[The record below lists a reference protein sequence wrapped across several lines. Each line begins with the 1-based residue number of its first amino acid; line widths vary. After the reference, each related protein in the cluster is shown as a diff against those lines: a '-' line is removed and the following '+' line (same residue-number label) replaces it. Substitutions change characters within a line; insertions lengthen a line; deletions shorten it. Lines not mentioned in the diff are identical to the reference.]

1 MYVKSERY
9 KQRIKLVCLAFVMMV
24 CVVIP
29 NQVYAAGKN
38 KEAALTVEQTVK
50 GKTNGTTDEFQYE
63 LTSLDSGNPMP
74 EGSNGD
80 RLKFSLNG
88 NESKELVFSYEEAAT
103 YRYQLKQVVEKDD
116 KDYDGQVY
124 TIENYVMQ
132 NGSEDFLVK
141 TAIKRKDGNKSPT
154 LSFTIQH
161 KAKDETPVKNTASVP
176 KSGDDQSFIS
186 LIVLILSALL
196 IIVVYKWNKNRR
208 V

>member
-1 MYVKSERY
+1 MKVRNW
-9 KQRIKLVCLAFVMMV
+9 FF
-24 CVVIP
+24 
-29 NQVYAAGKN
+29 
-38 KEAALTVEQTVK
+38 T
-50 GKTNGTTDEFQYE
+50 
-63 LTSLDSGNPMP
+63 
-74 EGSNGD
+74 
-80 RLKFSLNG
+80 
-88 NESKELVFSYEEAAT
+88 YEEAAT

-132 NGSEDFLVK
+132 NGSEGFLVK
-141 TAIKRKDGNKSPT
+141 TAIRRKDGNKSPT

-161 KAKDETPVKNTASVP
+161 KAEDETPVKNTASVP

-196 IIVVYKWNKNRR
+196 IIVVYKWKKNRR

>member
-9 KQRIKLVCLAFVMMV
+9 KQRIKLVYLAFVMMV
-24 CVVIP
+24 CVAIP

-50 GKTNGTTDEFQYE
+50 GKTNEVTDEFQYE

-88 NESKELVFSYEEAAT
+88 NDSKELVFSYEEAA
-103 YRYQLKQVVEKDD
+103 
-116 KDYDGQVY
+116 GQVY

-141 TAIKRKDGNKSPT
+141 TAIRRKDGNKSPT

-161 KAKDETPVKNTASVP
+161 KVEDETPVKNTASVP

-196 IIVVYKWNKNRR
+196 IIVVYKWKKNRR

>member
-1 MYVKSERY
+1 
-9 KQRIKLVCLAFVMMV
+9 MMV
-24 CVVIP
+24 CVAIP

-50 GKTNGTTDEFQYE
+50 GKTNGVTDEFQYE

-88 NESKELVFSYEEAAT
+88 NDSKELVFSYEEAAT
-103 YRYQLKQVVEKDD
+103 YRYQLKQVVEKDN

-141 TAIKRKDGNKSPT
+141 TAIRRKDGNKSPT

-161 KAKDETPVKNTASVP
+161 KVEDETPVKNTASVP

-196 IIVVYKWNKNRR
+196 IIVVYKWKKNRR

>member
-1 MYVKSERY
+1 MKSERY

-29 NQVYAAGKN
+29 NQVYAAGKY

-50 GKTNGTTDEFQYE
+50 GKTNGVTDEFQYE

-74 EGSNGD
+74 EGSDGD

-88 NESKELVFSYEEAAT
+88 NESKELGFSYEEAAT
-103 YRYQLKQVVEKDD
+103 YRYQLKQVVEKDN
-116 KDYDGQVY
+116 KDYDGQIY

-141 TAIKRKDGNKSPT
+141 TAI
-154 LSFTIQH
+154 
-161 KAKDETPVKNTASVP
+161 
-176 KSGDDQSFIS
+176 
-186 LIVLILSALL
+186 
-196 IIVVYKWNKNRR
+196 
-208 V
+208 

>member
-1 MYVKSERY
+1 MKSERY
-9 KQRIKLVCLAFVMMV
+9 KQRIKLVYLAFVMMV
-24 CVVIP
+24 CVAIP

-50 GKTNGTTDEFQYE
+50 GKTNGVTDEFQYE

-161 KAKDETPVKNTASVP
+161 KAEDETPVKNTASVP
-176 KSGDDQSFIS
+176 KSGDDQ
-186 LIVLILSALL
+186 
-196 IIVVYKWNKNRR
+196 
-208 V
+208 

>member
-1 MYVKSERY
+1 MKSERY
-9 KQRIKLVCLAFVMMV
+9 KQRIKLVYLAFVMMV
-24 CVVIP
+24 CVAIP

-50 GKTNGTTDEFQYE
+50 GKTNEVTDEFQYE

-88 NESKELVFSYEEAAT
+88 NDSKELVFSYEEAAT
-103 YRYQLKQVVEKDD
+103 YRYQLKQVVEKDN

-141 TAIKRKDGNKSPT
+141 TAIRRKDGNKSPT

-161 KAKDETPVKNTASVP
+161 KVEDEPPVKNTASVP

-196 IIVVYKWNKNRR
+196 IIVVYKWKKNRR

>member
-1 MYVKSERY
+1 MKSERY
-9 KQRIKLVCLAFVMMV
+9 KQRIKLVYLAFVMMV
-24 CVVIP
+24 CVAIP

-50 GKTNGTTDEFQYE
+50 GKTNGVTDEFQYE

-88 NESKELVFSYEEAAT
+88 NDSKELVFSYEEAAT
-103 YRYQLKQVVEKDD
+103 YRYQLKQVVEKDN

-141 TAIKRKDGNKSPT
+141 TAIRRKDGNKSPT

-161 KAKDETPVKNTASVP
+161 KVEDETTVKNTASVP

-196 IIVVYKWNKNRR
+196 IIVVYKWKKNRR

>member
-1 MYVKSERY
+1 MLFLALAILLCGFVPGRVDAASLVKDATLTVKQTVTGSPNGTSEKFEY
-9 KQRIKLVCLAFVMMV
+9 ELK
-24 CVVIP
+24 
-29 NQVYAAGKN
+29 
-38 KEAALTVEQTVK
+38 ALTT
-50 GKTNGTTDEFQYE
+50 GA
-63 LTSLDSGNPMP
+63 PMP
-74 EGSNGD
+74 VGSSGD
-80 RLKFSLNG
+80 SYRFTLNG
-88 NESKELVFSYEEAAT
+88 NESKDLVIT
-103 YRYQLKQVVEKDD
+103 YDTVDTYKYQLSQVVTSDK
-116 KDYDGQVY
+116 KDYDRQVY

-161 KAKDETPVKNTASVP
+161 KAEDETPVKNTASVP

-196 IIVVYKWNKNRR
+196 IIVVYKWKKNRR

>member
-1 MYVKSERY
+1 
-9 KQRIKLVCLAFVMMV
+9 
-24 CVVIP
+24 
-29 NQVYAAGKN
+29 
-38 KEAALTVEQTVK
+38 
-50 GKTNGTTDEFQYE
+50 
-63 LTSLDSGNPMP
+63 
-74 EGSNGD
+74 
-80 RLKFSLNG
+80 
-88 NESKELVFSYEEAAT
+88 
-103 YRYQLKQVVEKDD
+103 
-116 KDYDGQVY
+116 
-124 TIENYVMQ
+124 MQ

-196 IIVVYKWNKNRR
+196 IIGVYKWKKNRR

>member
-9 KQRIKLVCLAFVMMV
+9 KQRIKLVCLVFVMMV

-50 GKTNGTTDEFQYE
+50 GKTNGVTDEFQYE

-103 YRYQLKQVVEKDD
+103 YR
-116 KDYDGQVY
+116 
-124 TIENYVMQ
+124 
-132 NGSEDFLVK
+132 
-141 TAIKRKDGNKSPT
+141 
-154 LSFTIQH
+154 
-161 KAKDETPVKNTASVP
+161 
-176 KSGDDQSFIS
+176 
-186 LIVLILSALL
+186 
-196 IIVVYKWNKNRR
+196 
-208 V
+208 